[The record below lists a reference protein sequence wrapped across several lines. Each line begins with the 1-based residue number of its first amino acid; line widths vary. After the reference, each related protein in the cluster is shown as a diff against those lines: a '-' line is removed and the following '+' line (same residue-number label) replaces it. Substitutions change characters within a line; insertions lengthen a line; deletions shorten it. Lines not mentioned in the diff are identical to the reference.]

1 MKIISLTTKNIYD
14 IDFTKTGYIKCPECL
29 ENRKKKNTKPFRVN
43 TELTGGYCYHCN
55 TSFVEYKPFK
65 SEKTYIVPKWKN
77 ITKLSDKA
85 VKYFTSRMISQQTL
99 NKLKVYSDVEFM
111 PQHNKEIEVICFPYF
126 YNEKLKNVKFRG
138 AEKSFKMVSGA
149 ELVFYNLDNA
159 IKYDSIII
167 VEGEIDC
174 LSLVEIGIENCVSV
188 PNGASAKDMPFID
201 NYIELFKNKKII
213 LAVDNDLPGTELK
226 GELIRRF
233 GAENCLIVSFEDCKD
248 ANEVLCKKGG
258 LELRQLIENAIEI
271 PISGIVD
278 ITSKYDEI
286 YNLFINGL
294 EKGVTIGIEEI
305 DNLITW
311 ELGRLAVWTGIPS
324 HGKSSIC
331 DLVNVLLN
339 VRYGWKVAYFS
350 PESYPIKYH
359 YARVY
364 SLLTGGTFKA
374 NGNNEKEFES
384 VFNYIEQNF
393 SFIYPEDNFKFETI
407 LEKAQY
413 LVKTRGIN
421 ILTIDPYNNLEHTK
435 NKGENDTDYVGRVL
449 YELTKFGKKN
459 NCLIQLIVHPTKM
472 KKQLNGKYE
481 KPNMYDING
490 SANFYNKPD
499 YGISVYRHFDD
510 NPRIEIDVLK
520 VKWKH
525 LGDGGNAEFRYNYN
539 NGRLENIN
547 KTIDSWNNKSYLE
560 PAIIPQIEPLKTDE
574 DFWYNKDNEFIEP
587 AF

>member
-43 TELTGGYCYHCN
+43 SELTGGYCYHCN

-65 SEKTYIVPKWKN
+65 SEKTYIVPEWKN

-99 NKLKVYSDVEFM
+99 NKLKIYTDIEFM
-111 PQHNKEIEVICFPYF
+111 PQHNKELEVICFPYF
-126 YNEKLKNVKFRG
+126 YNEKLKNIKFRG

-201 NYIELFKNKKII
+201 NYVELFKNKKII

-258 LELRQLIENAIEI
+258 LELRQLIENASEI

-294 EKGVTIGIEEI
+294 EKGVTIGIDEI

-364 SLLTGGTFKA
+364 SLLTGCPFKA

-384 VFNYIEQNF
+384 VFNYIEQNY

-560 PAIIPQIEPLKTDE
+560 TAIIPQIEPLKTDE